1 MQGKLTVKQLEN
13 AILSHLRFRHPNVL
27 KRSGIGQDCAV
38 IQCGDQAVVLS
49 TDPIT
54 GTAAEIGRLAVNV
67 NLNDLAAN
75 GCRPIGIMLTIM
87 APPDTALAQIE
98 RIIADAAQF
107 AQSHGAEI
115 IGGHTEWTDA
125 VNRLVVSA
133 VAVGTQTLDKA
144 LSGAKIQPGDV
155 ILLTKS
161 VGLEGTGIIASE
173 HSAELCLQLGDAV
186 VAEAIA
192 LLEQTSVVKEGLIAA
207 AFDTKAMH
215 DVTEGGLL
223 GGVWEMCH
231 GAKVGCV
238 IDAAAIP
245 IQNATAKICDYYGI
259 DPLRLIA
266 SGSLL
271 IAVSASEAEKLMQA
285 LDAAT
290 IAVQQIG
297 VFDDSGEKLIYDEGE
312 FYVIP
317 EPEGDAL
324 YEIDQQDEVKSWNN
338 LRQLH

>member
-13 AILSHLRFRHPNVL
+13 AILSHLQFRHPQVL
-27 KRSGIGQDCAV
+27 KRSGVGEDCAV
-38 IQCGDQAVVLS
+38 IKCGDQAVVLS

-54 GTAAEIGRLAVNV
+54 GAATDIGQLAVNI

-75 GCRPIGIMLTIM
+75 GCTPIGIMLTIM
-87 APPDTALAQIE
+87 AAPNTPLEQIE
-98 RIIADAAQF
+98 RIIADAAQL
-107 AQSHGAEI
+107 AQSHGVEI

-133 VAVGTQTLDKA
+133 VAVGTQPLDKA
-144 LSGAKIQPGDV
+144 LPLTPIQAGDV
-155 ILLTKS
+155 LLLTKS
-161 VGLEGTGIIASE
+161 VGLEGTGIIAGE
-173 HSAELCLQLGDAV
+173 HSAELRVQLGDAV
-186 VAEAIA
+186 VDEAID
-192 LLEQTSVVKEGLIAA
+192 LLAQTSVVKEGLIAA
-207 AFDTKAMH
+207 AFDIKAMH

-231 GAKVGCV
+231 GAKIGCV
-238 IDAAAIP
+238 INAAAIP
-245 IQNATAKICDYYGI
+245 VHSTTAKICDYYGI

-271 IAVSASEAEKLMQA
+271 IAISPKEAEKLMQA
-285 LDAAT
+285 LDAAA

-297 VFDDSGEKLIYDEGE
+297 VFDDSAEKLIYDEGE
-312 FYVIP
+312 FFEIP

-324 YEIDQQDEVKSWNN
+324 YEINQNDEVKK
-338 LRQLH
+338 